1 MHISQK
7 CQYTLRALKHRCAFV
22 GLWQEAQTA
31 MEEVDDNTTLQDLI
45 DDERTA
51 AEQSDLPVYAV

>member
-1 MHISQK
+1 MPVHVAGVEGS
-7 CQYTLRALKHRCAFV
+7 LRFV